1 MLKRMNIGRL
11 LMLILFI
18 SIFLC
23 GFASADNSELIDSE
37 HSEISDLSIKDFA
50 NDPSF
55 IAYRGTLPE
64 TIDKEWENSI
74 VDCWLNLTRM
84 GPSYSEFD
92 NSVKSVASN
101 NEIII
106 FELGS
111 AYKEEINDSRIDEMY
126 QKIDYYCEKQEDI
139 SEIPVVFM
147 WAQDEEDLPLPDYG
161 SQIFEEVKN
170 EPGFISTRG
179 TMPVITDASEKVE
192 WEETAGDCIH
202 SFRSD
207 LRPYMK
213 SSGGPL
219 TGYGYNYRGYIFVG
233 FDPKSIESMN
243 ESLIDE
249 IYLIIEDNSEEE
261 GVSEVPVVFEWIEEP
276 IEEEGLAE
284 STGENEEGADGETT
298 AYQTPGFTSIIGISG
313 FLLLL
318 IIRHP

>member
-1 MLKRMNIGRL
+1 
-11 LMLILFI
+11 
-18 SIFLC
+18 
-23 GFASADNSELIDSE
+23 
-37 HSEISDLSIKDFA
+37 
-50 NDPSF
+50 
-55 IAYRGTLPE
+55 
-64 TIDKEWENSI
+64 
-74 VDCWLNLTRM
+74 M